1 MHVVP
6 AFTLRLRVQVH
17 SNRIF
22 PLGVQT
28 DARRPIES
36 SGLEVVSFSSIKM
49 VKPEYGCE
57 QCQVQELGKVA
68 GGLSESELEG
78 KEPQASWRKWLE
90 ERTKQER
97 MSLSTAM
104 RCSSVAVV

>member
-28 DARRPIES
+28 DARSPIES
-36 SGLEVVSFSSIKM
+36 SGLEVVSFSSIKT

-57 QCQVQELGKVA
+57 QCQVQELWKEA
-68 GGLSESELEG
+68 GDLSEPELG
-78 KEPQASWRKWLE
+78 KRATGFLE
-90 ERTKQER
+90 KMARGANKTRANEFEHGYEVQ
-97 MSLSTAM
+97 
-104 RCSSVAVV
+104 